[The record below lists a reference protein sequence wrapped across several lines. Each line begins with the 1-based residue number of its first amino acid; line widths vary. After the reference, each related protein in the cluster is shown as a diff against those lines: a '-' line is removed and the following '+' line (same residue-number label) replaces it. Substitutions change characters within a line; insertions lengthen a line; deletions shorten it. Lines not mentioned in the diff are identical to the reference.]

1 MIEYLIPACKNWLKK
16 YSLYKSEIKI
26 LVTIKNQKLDLHSEG
41 IGLGWNVENSVNKKL
56 NLI

>member
-26 LVTIKNQKLDLHSEG
+26 LVTIKNQKLDSEG
-41 IGLGWNVENSVNKKL
+41 KGLGWNVENSINKEL